1 MTTGAG
7 AGSSGQPGPESA
19 GVPGDTPGRESYQL
33 LTWGCGQPYC
43 PYQSAA

>member
-1 MTTGAG
+1 MTDGTLL
-7 AGSSGQPGPESA
+7 PWR
-19 GVPGDTPGRESYQL
+19 DTPGRETYQL